1 MEQALSYG
9 TLIKPM
15 PTTPSE
21 EAYRLLSNHGFAEV
35 KEHLLSGQKA
45 LFSLQQ
51 FSAGDVITQFS
62 AAETLATPN
71 YLTVQTGE
79 DQHIILHPT
88 FIQYINHSCAPNS
101 FFNTTSMQ
109 LEALTTIK
117 PGTELTF
124 FYPSTEWDMQQPFS
138 CTCDCADCLGEIRG
152 AAHLSSIQA
161 SSYRLTDFILKKRNA
176 K

>member
-1 MEQALSYG
+1 
-9 TLIKPM
+9 M

-51 FSAGDVITQFS
+51 FSAGEVITQFS
-62 AAETLATPN
+62 AAEIRTTPN

-79 DQHIILHPT
+79 DKHIILYPT
-88 FIQYINHSCAPNS
+88 FIQYINHSCSPNS
-101 FFNTTSMQ
+101 FFNTTTMQ
-109 LEALTTIK
+109 LEALTTIE

-138 CTCDCADCLGEIRG
+138 CNCGSTNCLGEIRG
-152 AAHLSSIQA
+152 AAHLSPIKGSH
-161 SSYRLTDFILKKRNA
+161 YRLTDFIMSKRNA
-176 K
+176 KQ

>member
-1 MEQALSYG
+1 M
-9 TLIKPM
+9 T
-15 PTTPSE
+15 TTPSE

-45 LFSLQQ
+45 LFSLQR
-51 FSAGDVITQFS
+51 FSTGDVITQFS
-62 AAETLATPN
+62 AAEIRTSPN

-79 DQHIILHPT
+79 AQHIILYPT

-101 FFNTTSMQ
+101 FFNTTSMR
-109 LEALTTIK
+109 LEALTTIE

-138 CTCDCADCLGEIRG
+138 CTCGYVACLGEIRG
-152 AAHLSSIQA
+152 AAHLSFSQA
-161 SSYRLTDFILKKRNA
+161 SSYRLTDYILNKRNA
-176 K
+176 E